1 MSWEP
6 LTGSQVRLR
15 LKLTSEGSGSH
26 VRLRM
31 WDLTL
36 SSDSVRIQLFN
47 CRHSDGVAENCL
59 V

>member
-6 LTGSQVRLR
+6 PTGSQVRLR
-15 LKLTSEGSGSH
+15 LKLTSEVSGSH

-31 WDLTL
+31 WDLML
-36 SSDSVRIQLFN
+36 SSDSVRIQLFS